1 MQPSSGMSCILTVPV
16 VRAILTIIRSIMK
29 FTEIEREVIF
39 LKATTASIG
48 TMVNH
53 QVLQLSEGAD
63 GGQAIFKTSIHQRF
77 FNIVLVDFLSP
88 TAIKVTGEKTSCM
101 DALATI
107 CEKPNFNE
115 RNSVKLLKQAVTA
128 FKKWSEREIKVKVW
142 LPSINLEAKIKVHRK
157 EFISICG
164 DISKHNF
171 SRLDRRAR
179 SLQEILKRNGNEVSD
194 EDALSA
200 LDDFYEKFHI
210 DIFTYLGSH
219 LVEQLNNIRWGIQ
232 EYLQPEFSRSMTH
245 EGCTPPRYR
254 YTYPNGVKEEFA
266 KLCYWELMNDI
277 RTTPY
282 IKRFKTYKIPTR
294 RY

>member
-1 MQPSSGMSCILTVPV
+1 
-16 VRAILTIIRSIMK
+16 MK
-29 FTEIEREVIF
+29 FTEIEQEVIF
-39 LKATTASIG
+39 LKSTTASIG
-48 TMVNH
+48 TMVNY
-53 QVLQLSEGAD
+53 QVLQLREGAD
-63 GGQAIFKTSIHQRF
+63 RTQAVFKTSIHQRF

-88 TAIKVTGEKTSCM
+88 TACKVTGDTKSCM

-115 RNSVKLLKQAVTA
+115 RNSAKLLKQAVTA
-128 FKKWSEREIKVKVW
+128 FKKWLEQEIKVKVW
-142 LPSINLEAKIKVHRK
+142 FASIRLKAKIKVTRK

-179 SLQEILKRNGNEVSD
+179 VLQQILKRNGEEVSE
-194 EDALSA
+194 EDALLA
-200 LDDFYEKFHI
+200 LDDFYEKFHS

-232 EYLQPEFSRSMTH
+232 EYLQPEFNSSLTH

-254 YTYPNGVKEEFA
+254 YTYPSGIKAEFA

-277 RTTPY
+277 RAAPDM
-282 IKRFKTYKIPTR
+282 KRFKTYRLLTR
-294 RY
+294 SY

>member
-1 MQPSSGMSCILTVPV
+1 
-16 VRAILTIIRSIMK
+16 MK

-39 LKATTASIG
+39 LTATTASIE

-53 QVLQLSEGAD
+53 QVLQLSEGTD

-88 TAIKVTGEKTSCM
+88 TAIKVTGDKISCV

-128 FKKWSEREIKVKVW
+128 FKKWLEREIKVKVW
-142 LPSINLEAKIKVHRK
+142 FPSINLDAKIKVHRK

-171 SRLDRRAR
+171 SRLDRRAM
-179 SLQEILKRNGNEVSD
+179 SLQKILKRNGEEVSD
-194 EDALSA
+194 EDALLA
-200 LDDFYEKFHI
+200 LDDFYEKFHN

-219 LVEQLNNIRWGIQ
+219 LVEQLNNIRWGIYQ
-232 EYLQPEFSRSMTH
+232 YLQPEFSKSMTH
-245 EGCTPPRYR
+245 EGCAPPRYR
-254 YTYPNGVKEEFA
+254 YTYPNGVKTKFA
-266 KLCYWELMNDI
+266 KLCYWGLMNTI
-277 RTTPY
+277 RGTPSM
-282 IKRFKTYKIPTR
+282 KRFTTYRVLTR

>member
-1 MQPSSGMSCILTVPV
+1 M
-16 VRAILTIIRSIMK
+16 
-29 FTEIEREVIF
+29 
-39 LKATTASIG
+39 
-48 TMVNH
+48 
-53 QVLQLSEGAD
+53 

-88 TAIKVTGEKTSCM
+88 TAIKVTGDKKSCV

-128 FKKWSEREIKVKVW
+128 FKKWLEREIKVKIW
-142 LPSINLEAKIKVHRK
+142 LPSIALGTKIKIQRQ
-157 EFISICG
+157 EFIKICG

-171 SRLDRRAR
+171 SRLDGRAR
-179 SLQEILKRNGNEVSD
+179 SLQKILKKNGEEISD
-194 EDALSA
+194 EDALLA
-200 LDDFYEKFHI
+200 LADFYEKFHD
-210 DIFTYLGSH
+210 DIFTYQGSH

-232 EYLQPEFSRSMTH
+232 EYLQPEFNRSMIH

-254 YTYPNGVKEEFA
+254 YTYPLGIKAEFA

-277 RTTPY
+277 RAAPCM
-282 IKRFKTYKIPTR
+282 KRFKTYRVLTR
-294 RY
+294 SY